1 MTKFERLR
9 EELSPHARLDGRGMW
24 AIKGGNSDKRGDR
37 PSNDPPPPPP
47 ADSVVQG
54 TPAGAVVAGTPAGA
68 VLASLGVGKP

>member
-9 EELSPHARLDGRGMW
+9 EELSPHARLDGRGLW

-54 TPAGAVVAGTPAGA
+54 TVVVVSDTTTAAVT
-68 VLASLGVGKP
+68 ASKTKGNP